1 MASAPLPPKYGDR
14 STAQH
19 QSNLNSLRVQ
29 VGQHIPI
36 VPTTPALG
44 KSVALRKKTRLI
56 FGMALTGLMG
66 VLYAASSTI
75 LMNSLKEAE
84 TQYTH
89 AAVAGVS
96 SVFSQTEEDFST
108 RLADWSAWDDT
119 YTFIQDANKN
129 YIKSNL
135 VPESLEVLKINL
147 ALYIQPSGKIV
158 FGTGFDR
165 VNQKYTV
172 IPQALRTQLA
182 PQSPLLQHSSTKS
195 TLEGIVLLPEGP
207 MMISS
212 RPIVTSEGKGPIRGT
227 MIFGRLFDAAE
238 IARMSKMARLPLS
251 LYGLNETMP
260 ADFQAVRDQ
269 LSPSNPILVRPLS
282 QKTIAGYALMLD
294 IYGKPAVLV
303 RVDVPRDIYHQGKK
317 SLQYLVVALLVAG
330 LIFTVV
336 TLPLL
341 ERLILFW
348 HERQEKEQR
357 YRAVVAQA
365 SEGIFLIDADSKR
378 FLESNAALQNLLGY
392 TAQEVLEL
400 TLYDAI
406 AAQPESINQDV
417 QHIYTQKNHFTGE
430 WRCLCKNNSL
440 VDVEV
445 SANLISY
452 EERDALCIVVRDITQ
467 RKRAEQA
474 LRESEKRLSWQASHD
489 PLTQLVNRRE
499 FEQQIEQVVA
509 SAKTSDHQH
518 ALCYL
523 DLDQFKIVNDT
534 CGHGAGDQLL
544 RQVSALFETGLRKTD
559 ILARLGGDE
568 FGILLYQC
576 PLEQAQQIAN
586 ILREEVQQ
594 FRFRWQNKTFSISV
608 SIGLVVI
615 DADTQSLASVLSAAD
630 AACYAAKNKGRNRV
644 HIYQRNDR
652 ELAQQRGEM
661 QWVSQI
667 PKALE
672 ENRFRLYYQS
682 IEPITQT
689 QTKAEH
695 CEVLLRL
702 EDESK
707 IVSPMA
713 FIPAAE
719 RYNLMHLIDRWVI
732 SRLFAYLGQHYQ
744 DLQEYPRMYAVNLS
758 GDSINDEQFVNF
770 VQEQFALHCI
780 PPTIICFE
788 ITETVAITNLAKAAQ
803 FISQLKNIGCRF
815 ALDDFGSG
823 MSSFAYLK
831 NLPVDYLKIDGVFIK
846 DIVKDEIAAS
856 MVEAIARIASVMKIQ
871 TIAEFV
877 ENEATLSK
885 LKSLG
890 VDYAQGYGI
899 AKPRPLENK
908 ELGKLGEQRSW
919 GREINYRLS
928 NSFDITAV
936 KSSGVLQL
944 NSI

>member
-1 MASAPLPPKYGDR
+1 MASAPLPSKCGDR
-14 STAQH
+14 STAHH
-19 QSNLNSLRVQ
+19 QSILNSLGVQ

-44 KSVALRKKTRLI
+44 KSIALRKKTRLL
-56 FGMALTGLMG
+56 FGIALTGFMG

-75 LMNSLKEAE
+75 LINSLRQAE

-96 SVFSQTEEDFST
+96 SVFRQTEEDFST

-135 VPESLEVLKINL
+135 VPESLETLKINL

-165 VNQKYTV
+165 THKKYTA
-172 IPQALRTQLA
+172 IPQALQTQLS
-182 PQSPLLQHSSTKS
+182 PQSLLMRHPNTKS
-195 TLEGIVLLPEGP
+195 SLDGIVLLPEGP

-212 RPIVTSEGKGPIRGT
+212 RPIVTSVGKGPIRGT
-227 MIFGRLFDAAE
+227 MIFGRLFDAVE

-282 QKTIAGYALMLD
+282 EKTIAGYALMLD

-341 ERLILFW
+341 ERLIVFW

-365 SEGIFLIDADSKR
+365 SEGIFLVDADSKR
-378 FLESNAALQNLLGY
+378 FLESNAAFQNLLGY
-392 TAQEVLEL
+392 TSQEVLEL

-406 AAQPESINQDV
+406 ATQPESIDQDV

-430 WRCLCKNNSL
+430 WQCRRKDNSL

-499 FEQQIEQVVA
+499 FEQQIEQALV
-509 SAKTSDHQH
+509 SAKTSGHQH

-544 RQVSALFETGLRKTD
+544 RQVSALFETQLRKTD
-559 ILARLGGDE
+559 TLARLGGDE
-568 FGILLYQC
+568 FGILLHQC

-586 ILREEVQQ
+586 ILREEVQE
-594 FRFRWQNKTFSISV
+594 FRFRWQDKTFSISV

-630 AACYAAKNKGRNRV
+630 TACYAAKNKGRNRL
-644 HIYQRNDR
+644 HIYQIDDR
-652 ELAQQRGEM
+652 ELAQRGEM

-672 ENRFRLYYQS
+672 ENRFCLYYQS
-682 IEPITQT
+682 IVPIAET

-695 CEVLLRL
+695 YEILLRL

-732 SRLFAYLGQHYQ
+732 STLFAYLGQHYQ
-744 DLQEYPRMYAVNLS
+744 DLQEYPRMYAINLS

-770 VQEQFALHCI
+770 VQEQFALHQI

-788 ITETVAITNLAKAAQ
+788 ITETIAITNLAKAAQ
-803 FISQLKNIGCRF
+803 FISQLKNLGCCF

-823 MSSFAYLK
+823 MSSFAYFK

-877 ENEATLSK
+877 EDEATLIK

-908 ELGKLGEQRSW
+908 LGKLGEQRIW
-919 GREINYRLS
+919 GSKINHRLS
-928 NSFDITAV
+928 SSFEVTAV